1 MNNSIEIEI
10 PAGLAEDLL
19 QAAAEW
25 DLPVES
31 VVEAAVRIYL
41 EGVRDN
47 GRG

>member
-10 PAGLAEDLL
+10 PAELADDLL
-19 QAAAEW
+19 QAAQEW